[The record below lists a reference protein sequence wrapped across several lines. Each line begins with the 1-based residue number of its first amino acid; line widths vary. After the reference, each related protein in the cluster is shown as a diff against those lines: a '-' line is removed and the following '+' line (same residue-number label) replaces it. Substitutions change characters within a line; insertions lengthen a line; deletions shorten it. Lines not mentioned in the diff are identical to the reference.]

1 MLGFQGTVS
10 LSSSSGGTPRPPPR
24 ARVCPGS
31 CSGAPVLYDDSLHC
45 HREVERRLSGT
56 GLHVASKKEAS
67 SSEVHVLERESD
79 KSPMAGVGA

>member
-1 MLGFQGTVS
+1 M
-10 LSSSSGGTPRPPPR
+10 
-24 ARVCPGS
+24 
-31 CSGAPVLYDDSLHC
+31 YDDSLRC

-67 SSEVHVLERESD
+67 SFEVHVLERESD